1 MSTRSTISSRACS
14 RSSACSRSKPVRLRY
29 LEAVTAAAL
38 GAAAACYLYLAWQL
52 PVPRYTVASTPGF
65 LPLVLGTLML
75 GLCAA
80 LLGKALFARDEQGDT
95 VVAFSPIGLAKI
107 AGVLVALVGY
117 VLLLEPLGFLLS
129 SFLFLVAVAP
139 LFGFVVVLRLRLP
152 PGLLPL

>member
-1 MSTRSTISSRACS
+1 
-14 RSSACSRSKPVRLRY
+14 VRLRY

-80 LLGKALFARDEQGDT
+80 LLGKALLARDEQADT
-95 VVAFSPIGLAKI
+95 AVEFSAIGVAKI
-107 AGVLVALVGY
+107 AGVLVALFGY

-129 SFLFLVAVAP
+129 SFLFLVVVMP
-139 LFGFVVVLRLRLP
+139 LFGRVPWWMWLGVPAAVAVVAHIGFVVILRLRLP
-152 PGLLPL
+152 SGLLPL

>member
-1 MSTRSTISSRACS
+1 
-14 RSSACSRSKPVRLRY
+14 VRLRY

-75 GLCAA
+75 ALCAA
-80 LLGKALFARDEQGDT
+80 LLGKALLARDAQADT

-107 AGVLVALVGY
+107 AGVLLALVGY

-129 SFLFLVAVAP
+129 SFLFLVAVTP
-139 LFGFVVVLRLRLP
+139 LFGRLPWWMWLGVPAAVAVAAHIGFVVMLRLRLP